1 MTAEHAT
8 QIDISD
14 MPDLLRVV
22 EEVRASDTPAVLT
35 RNDEELAVV
44 SPVRRQDAKRSG
56 KSPTAEEL
64 ELFRS
69 AAGSWA
75 DIDTDKLIDD
85 IYETR
90 RRSIR
95 PPVEL

>member
-1 MTAEHAT
+1 MAEHAPS
-8 QIDISD
+8 IDISD

-22 EEVRASDTPAVLT
+22 EEVRASHKPRELTRDGETLAVL
-35 RNDEELAVV
+35 
-44 SPVRRQDAKRSG
+44 SPARGRRSSRQSRK
-56 KSPTAEEL
+56 PTAEQL
-64 ELFRS
+64 ASFRA

-75 DIDTDKLIDD
+75 DVDTDRLIED